1 MKHKRVAAL
10 LASSLRVAMTKKSPK
25 SMFINVYTFSLT
37 FSWLPFKEN
46 ICYRAY
52 ENHIKK
58 GGFFMTDYKENEL
71 DKETTKKDDD
81 SNYIFRPYIT
91 TKDGRKLFAK
101 DYGLK
106 AFKIKL

>member
-52 ENHIKK
+52 ENHIQ
-58 GGFFMTDYKENEL
+58 F
-71 DKETTKKDDD
+71 
-81 SNYIFRPYIT
+81 IFLNPSAFPPAW
-91 TKDGRKLFAK
+91 DG
-101 DYGLK
+101 YS
-106 AFKIKL
+106 